1 MNHKGATHFTLN
13 DRYTLERMLKKGFSK
28 AAIADALGKCERS
41 IYYEIGRACVSS
53 AKASPLTR
61 AVNFKTSRA

>member
-28 AAIADALGKCERS
+28 PAIAAALGKCERS
-41 IYYEIGRACVSS
+41 IYY
-53 AKASPLTR
+53 
-61 AVNFKTSRA
+61 